1 VAKTKIKTYTTEG
14 FRQSYMQPEK
24 KLDAMLKPDF
34 GKFFV
39 VKVQDL
45 IRLIKLPVP
54 PSRSTTHTVIYLTEG
69 EAIMSIGS
77 ETYTIYKDEC
87 LFVPA
92 GQVMSFKSLD
102 INKGYLINFH
112 NDFVIGKFGKHTLL
126 KDFEFLQVWGNPRI
140 VLGKTVSAYAH
151 HFFKRLLLEY
161 SESGL
166 KNLDIIQSNFIALL
180 CEINGV
186 YKPVSSNSSSNS
198 VHISNKFK
206 DLLFANLKTKHLVAD
221 YAAMLNI
228 TPNHLNKSVKTVTG
242 KSPIKWIDEA
252 IVLEAKVLLYQSNFT
267 IAEVAAEVGLMDAS
281 YFSRLFKKYEGMTPQ
296 QFRGMIEKS

>member
-1 VAKTKIKTYTTEG
+1 MEKTKIKTYTTEG
-14 FRQSYMQPEK
+14 FRQSFMQPEK

-39 VKVQDL
+39 VKVEDM

-54 PSRSTTHTVIYLTEG
+54 PARSTTHSVIYLTEG

-126 KDFEFLQVWGNPRI
+126 KDFEFLRVWGNHQVTLDR
-140 VLGKTVSAYAH
+140 TVSDFVKH
-151 HFFKRLLLEY
+151 LFKRLLTEY
-161 SESGL
+161 AENGL
-166 KNLDIIQSNFIALL
+166 QHLDIIQSNFIALL
-180 CEINGV
+180 CEINSA
-186 YKPVSSNSSSNS
+186 YKPKGGASNSSAAQ
-198 VHISNKFK
+198 ISNRFK
-206 DLLFANLKTKHLVAD
+206 DLLFANIKTTNLVAE
-221 YAAMLNI
+221 YAAMLHI
-228 TPNHLNKSVKTVTG
+228 SPNHLNKSVKSATG
-242 KSPIKWIDEA
+242 KSPTKWIDEA
-252 IVLEAKVLLYQSNFT
+252 IVLEAKVLLYQSNFS
-267 IAEVAAEVGLMDAS
+267 IAEVAAEVGIADAS
-281 YFSRLFKKYEGMTPQ
+281 YFSRLFKKYEGVTPQ